1 MQTRHRLLRIETAL
15 VFGLLLASDA
25 GAQTAKKK
33 IVILGRGEKSVV
45 ISGVA
50 KTRSRL
56 NAKEVLSAAKQRKEK
71 LKTAREERAETKKR
85 IKAQLTDVDAV
96 AADFSEATEGED
108 DDELMVKSALEAG
121 VPVVLENASPAKI
134 AKLTGIGVDAKTA
147 VIETS
152 GGGGYFNI
160 TILDG
165 PDLKAKP
172 GADVSVTPSAPP
184 VPEDKAKKKALQ
196 EYDAKQKAARAKEPQ
211 QSQTPASAKLTG
223 AQKTAHVEK
232 IISEKAFKKGAKRH
246 GLFTNE
252 CEGATRC
259 VEGSI
264 GITPQPICPEDKCDG
279 NSLAPVLEYGVY
291 KVRATDPLTQK
302 VRTSAYV
309 VTRAAGRPN
318 LKMMADEV
326 RNRGYYLHGYTVSF
340 KASYAQNMNWRL
352 DKATPE
358 NANRQATVAY
368 TSGYTLGGEAGVSV
382 GEKTE
387 PAASISFS
395 YTAST
400 TKTLNTAEY
409 GITRATG
416 IDSVVWDHKLQM
428 VGNGRTYNK
437 PEDIFFTWFLSTT
450 DVDTLPDI
458 ARLGTDFRTEAIW
471 TGETSSSC
479 GNCTVSIEATY
490 ALQLQ
495 RAWSEGIPRSTAT
508 RPYTKAYPV
517 SATIKYMFATNW

>member
-1 MQTRHRLLRIETAL
+1 MQTRHRLFRIETAL

-33 IVILGRGEKSVV
+33 IVVLGRGEKSVV

-50 KTRSRL
+50 KTRNRL
-56 NAKEVLSAAKQRKEK
+56 NTKELLKAAKERKEK
-71 LKTAREERAETKKR
+71 LKTAKEERAETKKR
-85 IKAQLTDVDAV
+85 LKAQLADVDAV

-121 VPVVLENASPAKI
+121 VPVVLENASPAKM
-134 AKLTGIGVDAKTA
+134 AKLTGVGVDAKTA

-172 GADVSVTPSAPP
+172 GSGVSVTPSAQP
-184 VPEDKAKKKALQ
+184 VPEDKAKKKAIQ

-211 QSQTPASAKLTG
+211 QSQTPASVKLTG
-223 AQKTAHVEK
+223 AQKTAHAEK

-252 CEGATRC
+252 CEGGTRC
-259 VEGSI
+259 IEGSV

-279 NSLAPVLEYGVY
+279 NSLAPVLEFGVY
-291 KVRATDPLTQK
+291 KISSTDPLTKQ
-302 VRTSAYV
+302 VQTSAYV

-318 LKMMADEV
+318 LKMMADEA

-358 NANRQATVAY
+358 NANRLATVAY
-368 TSGYTLGGEAGVSV
+368 TSGFTLGGEAGVSV
-382 GEKTE
+382 GEKTT
-387 PAASISFS
+387 PSASASFS
-395 YTAST
+395 YTST
-400 TKTLNTAEY
+400 STKTLNTAEY
-409 GITRATG
+409 GITRAT
-416 IDSVVWDHKLQM
+416 DVDFAMWEHKLQM

-437 PEDIFFTWFLSTT
+437 PEDIFFTWFLSST

-471 TGETSSSC
+471 TGDTSASC
-479 GNCTVSIEATY
+479 GNCTVTIEATY

-495 RAWSEGIPRSTAT
+495 RAWSESRPRTAAT
-508 RPYTKAYPV
+508 SPYTKAYPV
-517 SATIKYMFATNW
+517 SATIKHMFATNW